1 MLNIFLWACWPSVC
15 LWRNVYLGTL
25 PIFFLLDLLLF
36 LSCMSCLHIPCSWIG
51 RNIVKMAI
59 LTKAIYRF
67 TAITIKLTMTFFMKL
82 EQINPKIHHG
92 TVKGPELPW

>member
-15 LWRNVYLGTL
+15 LWRNVYLGIL
-25 PIFFLLDLLLF
+25 PIFFFLLDLLLF

-59 LTKAIYRF
+59 LLKAIYRF

-92 TVKGPELPW
+92 TVKGPELP